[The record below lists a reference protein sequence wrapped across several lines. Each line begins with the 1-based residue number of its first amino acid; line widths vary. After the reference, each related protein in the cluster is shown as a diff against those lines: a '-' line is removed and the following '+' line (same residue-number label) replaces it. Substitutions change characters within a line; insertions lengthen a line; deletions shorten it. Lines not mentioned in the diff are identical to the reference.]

1 MLTRLRLE
9 NFKGWQDT
17 GDIPLKPITAFFGAN
32 GSGKSS
38 LLQALLL
45 LKQTAESSDRGA
57 VFDFGKNNDPADLG
71 SLKAIAHRHNT
82 ANELKISLDWQ
93 AHEPLTLTE
102 WDKTVAESEHIG
114 FDVAVRED
122 DFSPARPAVT
132 RMAYRV
138 GSTKLGMESI
148 PGGDR
153 YALFVDDADAQSTLS
168 NKIERPNA
176 FPRPVKC
183 YGFPNQARAQLARV
197 GLAAD
202 FELALEDCLQ
212 YVCYLDPIRAYPQ
225 RVYSWSGTHPVDV
238 GLDGDLAVDAIL
250 ASKERGDEIGQD
262 KIRYNR
268 TLERYIA
275 GWLKDI
281 GLAQDFKVVPVAKD
295 RGLFEVRVLQH
306 NYGTEALLPDV
317 GFGVSQILPVL
328 VLCFYAPPGSTVIL
342 EQPEIHLHPK
352 AQSALAD
359 ILIDAYQKR
368 KVQIILESHSEH
380 LLNRLQ
386 RRIAEEKIISDDVSL
401 YFCSASDNGLDLATL
416 ELDQYGN
423 IKNWPKNFF
432 GDQFGE
438 ISAMRKA
445 GLKRRM
451 EGA

>member
-1 MLTRLRLE
+1 MLTRLRLQ

-17 GDIPLKPITAFFGAN
+17 GDIPLKPITALFGAN

-38 LLQALLL
+38 LIQAILL
-45 LKQTAESSDRGA
+45 LKQTEESSDRNA
-57 VFDFGKNNDPADLG
+57 VLDFGKDNAPVNLG
-71 SLKAIAHRHNT
+71 NFKSVIHRHKT

-93 AHEPLTLTE
+93 AQGPLILTE
-102 WDKTVAESEHIG
+102 KDKIVAESEHIG

-122 DFSPARPAVT
+122 DFSHPRPAVA
-132 RMAYRV
+132 RMAYRLDWA
-138 GSTKLGMESI
+138 KLGMKSI
-148 PGGDR
+148 PGGNR
-153 YALFVDDADAQSTLS
+153 YALFFNNVDTQSDLS
-168 NKIERPNA
+168 NKIEPPNA
-176 FPRPVKC
+176 FPHPVKC
-183 YGFPNQARAQLARV
+183 YGFPSQARAQLAKA

-202 FELALEDCLQ
+202 FELALENCLQ
-212 YVCYLDPIRAYPQ
+212 DVYYLDPLRAYPQ
-225 RVYSWSGTHPVDV
+225 RVYSWSGTHPTDV

-250 ASKERGDEIGQD
+250 ASQERGDEIGQD
-262 KIRYNR
+262 SIRHNR

-275 GWLKDI
+275 GWLKKI
-281 GLAQDFKVVPVAKD
+281 GLAQDFKVVPVSKD

-317 GFGVSQILPVL
+317 GFGVSQILPAL
-328 VLCFYAPPGSTVIL
+328 TLCFYAPPGSTVIL

-359 ILIDAYQKR
+359 IFIDAYQKR
-368 KVQIILESHSEH
+368 QVQILLESHSEH

-386 RRIAEEKIISDDVSL
+386 RRIAEEEISSNDVSL
-401 YFCSASDNGLDLATL
+401 YFCSASDNGLALETL

-438 ISAMRKA
+438 INAMA
-445 GLKRRM
+445 DAIM
-451 EGA
+451 ERQAKTK